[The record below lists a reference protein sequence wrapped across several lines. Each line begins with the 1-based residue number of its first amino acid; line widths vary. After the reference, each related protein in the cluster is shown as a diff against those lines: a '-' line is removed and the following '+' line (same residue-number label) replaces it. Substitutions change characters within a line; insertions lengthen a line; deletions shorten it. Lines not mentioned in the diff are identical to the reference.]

1 MWWDKLTLHK
11 SLGGLIFRNM
21 VAFSLSMLGKQS
33 WKLLTNSN
41 YLLTQIFK
49 ARQFL
54 QRDFLYASLGHN
66 PRYIW
71 RSLLCTRSSLTPL
84 RHRWKI
90 GDNTKINGWDMPWIR
105 NLPSLK
111 PSTTPPLHD
120 EDQYVS
126 HLINTVTNSWN
137 RMIVQS
143 IFNHFDASLIL
154 TAPLY
159 SGMMGD
165 THIWKASVD
174 GSYSVK
180 TAYRICMDLLCV
192 FV

>member
-1 MWWDKLTLHK
+1 
-11 SLGGLIFRNM
+11 
-21 VAFSLSMLGKQS
+21 ML
-33 WKLLTNSN
+33 
-41 YLLTQIFK
+41 
-49 ARQFL
+49 
-54 QRDFLYASLGHN
+54 
-66 PRYIW
+66 
-71 RSLLCTRSSLTPL
+71 
-84 RHRWKI
+84 
-90 GDNTKINGWDMPWIR
+90 WIR

-111 PSTTPPLHD
+111 PSTTPPLHY

-126 HLINTVTNSWN
+126 NPINTVTNSWN

-165 THIWKASVD
+165 TRIWKALVD
-174 GSYSVK
+174 CSYSIK

-192 FV
+192 STTSSKRLSN